1 MKLPNILKNNKG
13 MAIEMAIVTFIVVF
27 ALCTILTL
35 FTVKSKNYV
44 YFSNNRIKEKV
55 YIDSIADSY
64 MSHLNYNSAFD
75 PNSFEFIS
83 KKDKTKFRIETKDS
97 FMEGNEYI
105 KIIDT
110 KTRLTVEFEYDLATK
125 KYNVIRWVYGD

>member
-44 YFSNNRIKEKV
+44 LFTNNRIKEKV

-75 PNSFEFIS
+75 PNSFEFVS
-83 KKDKTKFRIETKDS
+83 KKDKTKFRIETKD
-97 FMEGNEYI
+97 
-105 KIIDT
+105 
-110 KTRLTVEFEYDLATK
+110 
-125 KYNVIRWVYGD
+125 

>member
-44 YFSNNRIKEKV
+44 FFTNNRIKEKV

-64 MSHLNYNSAFD
+64 MSHLNYQLLIQIVLNLYQ
-75 PNSFEFIS
+75 
-83 KKDKTKFRIETKDS
+83 KK
-97 FMEGNEYI
+97 I
-105 KIIDT
+105 KQSLGLKQKIH
-110 KTRLTVEFEYDLATK
+110 L
-125 KYNVIRWVYGD
+125 

>member
-44 YFSNNRIKEKV
+44 FFTNNRIKEKV
-55 YIDSIADSY
+55 
-64 MSHLNYNSAFD
+64 
-75 PNSFEFIS
+75 
-83 KKDKTKFRIETKDS
+83 
-97 FMEGNEYI
+97 
-105 KIIDT
+105 
-110 KTRLTVEFEYDLATK
+110 
-125 KYNVIRWVYGD
+125 